1 MGGNWTIG
9 VDVGGTFTDLC
20 AIERGS
26 GRIALHKVSST
37 PANPAEA
44 IIAGLDGLA
53 EKAGIALADVGAI
66 GHGTTVATN
75 ALIQRTGAKVAM
87 VTTRNFRDLVEI
99 GRQTRPKMYDL
110 RADFPPPLAPRHLRF
125 EVDERIGADGQVV
138 TPLDT
143 SSVDAV
149 IEALRAAD
157 VEAVAIAFLFA
168 YLNPAHEQAVKARIA
183 AALPDVAISASS
195 DVQPEFREYERSS
208 TTLINAYLQPAF
220 GAYMRML
227 EAEVAARS
235 PGASLGVNQSSGGLM
250 SVATARDYPVR
261 TAMSGPAAG
270 ANGAIHTA
278 AQSGIRNVIT
288 FDVGGTS
295 ADVALIRDLEIGL
308 AFDRDVAEFPV
319 RMPMVDINTVGAGG
333 GSIAWFDRDGLIKVG
348 PASAGARPGPACYGR
363 GGTEAT
369 VTDANVVLGRLS
381 TRGLLGGDMSLDA
394 AASFRVVGKVADR
407 LGMSVEAAARGI
419 LDVMAANMVRAIRA
433 ISVERGHDPRDFA
446 LMPFGGAGPLH
457 GEACARA
464 LGIRQILVPLLP
476 GILCAEGLL
485 VAGRSESLVRS
496 QRIALGAAAGPA
508 LAALAAELAAEAEAW
523 FEAEAIPAEERRAVM
538 TADMRYASQ
547 NYELQ
552 IPAGALATGD
562 LDGLRQAFFDAH
574 ARAYGF
580 FNPEDP
586 VEVMALRLVPQGARP
601 EIGVPPQSP
610 TASTQPAPRARR
622 PVWFSGAAPV
632 DTPVYD
638 RAELAPG
645 AELAGPAVID
655 QFDSTLLLFP
665 GDTARVDAALNI
677 LIDRGETDL

>member
-1 MGGNWTIG
+1 MAGTWTIG

-20 AIERGS
+20 AIECDS
-26 GRIALHKVSST
+26 GRIALNKVSST

-44 IIAGLDGLA
+44 IIAGLDALA
-53 EKAGIALADVGAI
+53 EKAGFDLADVRAI

-99 GRQTRPKMYDL
+99 GRQIRPKMYDL
-110 RADFPPPLAPRHLRF
+110 KADFPPPLAPRHLRF
-125 EVDERIGADGQVV
+125 EVTERVGADGAVV
-138 TPLDT
+138 EPLDMA
-143 SSVDAV
+143 SVDAV
-149 IEALRAAD
+149 IAELRAEK

-168 YLNPAHEQAVKARIA
+168 YLNPSHEQAVKARIQE
-183 AALPDVAISASS
+183 ALPNVAVSASS
-195 DVQPEFREYERSS
+195 DVMPEFREYERSS
-208 TTLINAYLQPAF
+208 TTLLNAYLQPAF
-220 GAYMRML
+220 ADYMRTL
-227 EAEVAARS
+227 EREVAARS
-235 PGASLGVNQSSGGLM
+235 PGSSLGVNQSSGGLM
-250 SVATARDYPVR
+250 SVETAREFPIR

-278 AQSGIRNVIT
+278 MQSGIANVIT

-295 ADVALIRDLEIGL
+295 ADVALIRDHTIGL

-333 GSIAWFDRDGLIKVG
+333 GSLAWFDRDGLMKVG

-363 GGTEAT
+363 GGDQAT

-381 TRGLLGGDMSLDA
+381 TSGLLGGDMSLDVD
-394 AASFRVVGKVADR
+394 ASFRVVNKVAER
-407 LGMSVEAAARGI
+407 LGVAVETAARGI

-457 GEACARA
+457 AEACARA

-496 QRIALGAAAGPA
+496 QRIALDDRAGPLLSR
-508 LAALAAELAAEAEAW
+508 LADEMRAEAESW
-523 FEAEAIPAEERRAVM
+523 FEAEAVPEDERSSKLV
-538 TADMRYASQ
+538 ADMRYTSQ

-552 IPAGALATGD
+552 IPVGGNSVTDLEALK
-562 LDGLRQAFFDAH
+562 QAFFEAH
-574 ARAYGF
+574 TQAYGF

-586 VEVMALRLVPQGARP
+586 VEIMALRMTPQGARP
-601 EIGVPPQSP
+601 QIGSPPQSP
-610 TASTQPAPRARR
+610 TASREPRPKATR
-622 PVWFSGAAPV
+622 PVWFTGQRAL

-638 RAELAPG
+638 RAELASG
-645 AELAGPAVID
+645 AELSGPAVID

-665 GDTARVDAALNI
+665 GDRARVDDALNI
-677 LIDRGETDL
+677 LITRGETDL

>member
-1 MGGNWTIG
+1 MGETWTIG

-20 AIERGS
+20 AIESTS
-26 GRIALHKVSST
+26 GRIALNKVSST

-44 IIAGLDGLA
+44 IIAGLDALA
-53 EKAGIALADVGAI
+53 EKAGFDLKDVRAI

-99 GRQTRPKMYDL
+99 GRQIRPKMYDL
-110 RADFPPPLAPRHLRF
+110 KADFPPPLAPRHLRF
-125 EVDERIGADGQVV
+125 EVTERVGADGAVV
-138 TPLDT
+138 EPLDMA
-143 SSVDAV
+143 SVDAV
-149 IEALRAAD
+149 IEDLRAEQ

-168 YLNPAHEQAVKARIA
+168 YLNPSHEQAVKARIA
-183 AALPDVAISASS
+183 EALPDVAVSASS
-195 DVQPEFREYERSS
+195 DVMPEFREYERSS
-208 TTLINAYLQPAF
+208 TTLLNAYLQPAF
-220 GAYMRML
+220 AEYMRTL
-227 EAEVAARS
+227 EREVAARS
-235 PGASLGVNQSSGGLM
+235 PVSSLGVNQSSGGLM
-250 SVATARDYPVR
+250 SVETAREFPIR

-278 AQSGIRNVIT
+278 MQSGIGNVIT

-295 ADVALIRDLEIGL
+295 ADVALIRDRTIGL

-333 GSIAWFDRDGLIKVG
+333 GSLAWFDRDGLMKVG

-363 GGTEAT
+363 GGDQAT

-381 TRGLLGGDMSLDA
+381 TSGLLGGDMSLDVD
-394 AASFRVVGKVADR
+394 ASFRVVGKVAER
-407 LGMSVEAAARGI
+407 LGVAVETAARGI

-457 GEACARA
+457 AEACARA
-464 LGIRQILVPLLP
+464 LGIKQILVPLLP

-496 QRIALGAAAGPA
+496 QRIALNDAASPILSR
-508 LAALAAELAAEAEAW
+508 LADEMRAEAETW
-523 FEAEAIPAEERRAVM
+523 FEAEAIPEAERSTKLV
-538 TADMRYASQ
+538 ADMRYTSQ

-552 IPAGALATGD
+552 IPVGGNSVTD
-562 LDGLRQAFFDAH
+562 LDALKQAFFEAH
-574 ARAYGF
+574 AQAYGF

-586 VEVMALRLVPQGARP
+586 VEIMALRMTPEGARP
-601 EIGVPPQSP
+601 QIGSPPQSA
-610 TASTQPAPRARR
+610 TASRAPEPKATR
-622 PVWFSGAAPV
+622 PVWFAGPRAL

-638 RAELAPG
+638 RAELAAG
-645 AELAGPAVID
+645 AELTGPAVID

-665 GDTARVDAALNI
+665 GDHARVDEALNI
-677 LIDRGETDL
+677 LITRGETDL

>member
-1 MGGNWTIG
+1 MAETWTIG

-20 AIERGS
+20 AIENAS
-26 GRIALHKVSST
+26 GRIALNKVSST

-44 IIAGLDGLA
+44 IIAGLDALA
-53 EKAGIALADVGAI
+53 KKAGFDLADVRAI

-99 GRQTRPKMYDL
+99 GRQIRPKMYDL
-110 RADFPPPLAPRHLRF
+110 KADFPPPLAPRHLRF
-125 EVDERIGADGQVV
+125 EVSERIGADGTVIE
-138 TPLDT
+138 PLDMG
-143 SSVDAV
+143 SVDAV
-149 IEALRAAD
+149 IEALRAEQI
-157 VEAVAIAFLFA
+157 EAVAIAFLFA
-168 YLNPAHEQAVKARIA
+168 YLNPSHEQAVKAQIT
-183 AALPDVAISASS
+183 AALPGVAVSASS
-195 DVQPEFREYERSS
+195 DVMPEFREYERSS
-208 TTLINAYLQPAF
+208 TTLLNAYLQPAF
-220 GAYMRML
+220 ADYMRTL
-227 EAEVAARS
+227 EREVAARS
-235 PGASLGVNQSSGGLM
+235 PASSLGVNQSSGGLM
-250 SVATARDYPVR
+250 SVETAREFPIR

-278 AQSGIRNVIT
+278 MQSGIANVIT

-295 ADVALIRDLEIGL
+295 ADVALIRDRTIGL

-333 GSIAWFDRDGLIKVG
+333 GSLAWFDRDGLMKVG

-363 GGTEAT
+363 GGDQAT

-381 TRGLLGGDMSLDA
+381 TSGLLGGDMSLDVD
-394 AASFRVVGKVADR
+394 ASFRVVGKVAEQ
-407 LGMSVEAAARGI
+407 LGVAVETAARGI

-457 GEACARA
+457 AEACARA
-464 LGIRQILVPLLP
+464 LGIRQVLVPLLP

-496 QRIALGAAAGPA
+496 QRIPLTEAAGPTLSR
-508 LAALAAELAAEAEAW
+508 LADEMRAEAGRW
-523 FEAEAIPAEERRAVM
+523 FEAEAIPEAERSEKLV
-538 TADMRYASQ
+538 ADMRYTSQ

-552 IPAGALATGD
+552 IPVGGNSVTD
-562 LDGLRQAFFDAH
+562 LDALKQAFFEAH
-574 ARAYGF
+574 AQAYGF
-580 FNPEDP
+580 FNPDDP
-586 VEVMALRLVPQGARP
+586 VEVMALRMTPQGARP
-601 EIGVPPQSP
+601 QIGSPPQSA
-610 TASTQPAPRARR
+610 TASRAPRPKARR
-622 PVWFSGAAPV
+622 PVWFNGPGAL

-638 RAELAPG
+638 RAELAAG
-645 AELAGPAVID
+645 TELTGPAVID

-665 GDTARVDAALNI
+665 GDGARVDDALNI
-677 LIDRGETDL
+677 LITRGETDQ